1 MAATNEVR
9 DLTEGVFE
17 QAGLALD
24 ESFTDRVRQ
33 LGDSSCKAGIKATIA
48 YLSAKSE
55 LSDSE
60 LQMLA
65 AGDIPE
71 HIKKTH
77 FDAHIERLSRDVNPK
92 PDEKDEKMCYD
103 AFSSG
108 LTAAIFYLLE
118 SARSRDIDLLA
129 VVPSS
134 GE

>member
-1 MAATNEVR
+1 MAATNDVR
-9 DLTEGVFE
+9 DLTEEVFE

-71 HIKKTH
+71 HVKKTH

-92 PDEKDEKMCYD
+92 PDENMCYD
-103 AFSSG
+103 AFASG
-108 LTAAIFYLLE
+108 LSAAIFYLLN
-118 SARSRDIDLLA
+118 SARNRDIDLLA
-129 VVPSS
+129 VLPSS
-134 GE
+134 GV